1 MRDDRLLL
9 GIDIGTSSS
18 KGVLVSLDGQVLA
31 ERTAPHGF
39 DIPQPG
45 WAEQDAD
52 AVWWRDFCT
61 ISRALIEAAQ
71 IDPARIAGVATSAI
85 APTMLPLDENYKPL
99 RPSILYGIDTRAGQE
114 IDDLTAELGED
125 EIFARTGQTLSAQ
138 SVGPKALWYRR
149 HQPELFERTRKI
161 VTASTYLVYR
171 LTGRF
176 VVDNYVAPYFTP
188 FFDVHQLAWHKDW
201 VERICPLEWL
211 PETLWTGERAGAIT
225 ADAAEETGIPAGT
238 PVAAGTADALAE
250 AIAVGATTA
259 GDLMVMYGTT
269 LFLIQTTKVY
279 RPHRDLWASVGIA
292 PGSAILAAGLSTSG
306 ALLTWF
312 RDELAHA
319 ERQRAEAEGVNAF
332 TLLSETASRIDAGSD
347 GLITLPYFSG
357 ERTPINDVHA
367 KGMIFGLSLSH
378 SRAHLYRSLLES
390 IGYGLRHNI
399 EAMAEVG
406 AHPQRLV
413 AIGGGAQ
420 DPLWLQI
427 CSDVAGL
434 PQDLP
439 RQTIGAAYGDAYLAG
454 MAAGIFDDFA
464 HLQDAWVRI
473 DRRIQPDPGRKAIY
487 DDLYAIYRELY
498 RDNRR
503 NMRLLSRFA

>member
-1 MRDDRLLL
+1 MKDDRLLL

-18 KGVLVSLDGQVLA
+18 KGVLVDLDGQVLA
-31 ERTAPHGF
+31 EQTVPHGF

-61 ISRALIEAAQ
+61 ISRGLIDAAQ
-71 IDPARIAGVATSAI
+71 IDPARIAGVAASAI
-85 APTMLPLDENYKPL
+85 APTMLPLDENYRAL

-114 IDDLTAELGED
+114 IDDLTAELGAD
-125 EIFARTGQTLSAQ
+125 EIFARTGQSLSAQ
-138 SVGPKALWYRR
+138 SVAPKVLWYRR
-149 HQPELFERTRKI
+149 HQPELFKRTRKI

-188 FFDVHQLAWHKDW
+188 FFDVHQLSWRKDW

-211 PETLWTGERAGAIT
+211 PETLWSGQQAGAVT
-225 ADAAEETGIPAGT
+225 TKAAEETGIPAGT

-250 AIAVGATTA
+250 AIAAGATEA

-269 LFLIQTTKVY
+269 LFLIQTTAAY
-279 RPHRDLWASVGIA
+279 RPHRNLWASVGIV

-319 ERQRAEAEGVNAF
+319 ERQRAEQEDVNAF
-332 TLLSETASRIDAGSD
+332 ALLSQIASGITAGSG
-347 GLITLPYFSG
+347 GLVTLPYFSG

-378 SRAHLYRSLLES
+378 SRAHLYRSLLEG

-399 EAMAEVG
+399 EAMAEVD
-406 AHPQRLV
+406 ARPQRLV
-413 AIGGGAQ
+413 AIGGGVQ

-427 CSDVAGL
+427 CSDIAGL
-434 PQDLP
+434 PQDVP

-454 MAAGIFDDFA
+454 MAAGLFDDFA
-464 HLQDAWVRI
+464 PLRNAWVRI
-473 DRRIQPDPGRKAIY
+473 DRRIQPNAGTKAIY
-487 DDLYAIYRELY
+487 DDLYHIFRDLY

-503 NMRLLSRFA
+503 NMRRLSRFT